1 MLAGNRSCR
10 IRIVSADVASVLSEL
25 ALAGIELYQVETTD
39 CVTAE
44 VSIENRAIK
53 TVKRILVSMGISCKI
68 VKRQRSIW
76 ETDLILKRIVLAVG
90 LVLFLIAGILISNRV
105 LFVEVIGNSN
115 VSSQEILMRAEEIGI
130 SFFARAKDVRSE
142 ECKNKLLE
150 NIPQLQWLG
159 ITIKG
164 CVATI
169 RVQER
174 SIYPEINPKHPV
186 VSGIV
191 SVCDGVITDQTV
203 YRGNPL
209 FQVGDAVKKGDML
222 VSGYVDCGLKQLAG
236 RASAEVYAL
245 TMREYQ
251 FFYLKPSASRGKLKK
266 THTCYQLRIGKKVI
280 NFCNHSGIMD
290 ATCVKMYSEYY
301 WTLPGGFQL
310 PVSVI
315 KVECSF
321 HEAIAQA
328 QDHENRE
335 WLLQYA
341 RNYLQSQM
349 IAGEVLDESLIWNR
363 FDDYCVLNGSYA
375 CHEMIGQVK
384 YEEILE
390 QYAEDN

>member
-25 ALAGIELYQVETTD
+25 ALAGIELYQVETID

-290 ATCVKMYSEYY
+290 ATCVKMYLEDY
-301 WTLPGGFQL
+301 WTFPGGFQFPVALVKICYLDREIL
-310 PVSVI
+310 PVRS
-315 KVECSF
+315 ENLENQWLSSF
-321 HEAIAQA
+321 AREYLN
-328 QDHENRE
+328 DHLVSGR
-335 WLLQYA
+335 
-341 RNYLQSQM
+341 
-349 IAGEVLDESLIWNR
+349 ILDEKLQWKETDEFLALSGI
-363 FDDYCVLNGSYA
+363 YA
-375 CHEMIGQVK
+375 CHEMIGK
-384 YEEILE
+384 EKFEEIIE
-390 QYAEDN
+390 